1 MPGDASHAL
10 PVKQRQSEFENRLL
24 KYRDAMQRMRI
35 LGLALLAACGS
46 GTASSDL
53 PDSSVPSGSDSE
65 VESEVSFADVRRE
78 GCTSSTTTK
87 VVSESVT
94 ATADGVEFST
104 SSPLQLELEDAIRVE
119 VAVNNTTD
127 QAKTIELTE
136 LEFDWVTPPPD
147 PARRWY
153 MQLYQMNSNRAE
165 IAPGTTATFAWHI
178 DPDGDLDERGEQ
190 PIMRPTFRVGAE
202 TASLDIR
209 ITSANVFGDLERMGL
224 AADAVVYGLVTDTA
238 GAPVANAEVTAFVFS
253 LKERAA
259 QTRTDAQGRFALCV
273 PSSDTYETRV
283 GNRTSAYQLATYLS
297 VRTDSGYQFATLD
310 VAGDSE
316 TRVDVKLDS
325 ATSRE
330 LAVVAES
337 RLPTNHGWFWIHA
350 TPDGFAAVEGRHP
363 PELRKSGSLALVGAD
378 GGLVLQATLGDECWG
393 FDVSVFGDLAA
404 GCHDGSITVWA
415 ADGTKKWSRSTMKS
429 KASYARWVRFSP
441 DGTKLLAGPLSDV
454 AEMLDAE
461 TGKTLWGYT
470 ARPNDVSPLPEHLRN
485 GLFTSDGSRV
495 VLGLAGG
502 WIASLDAATGDV
514 QWEGSYMGEFPLAME
529 LDDDGVLYAVGK
541 SREVFAFGANG
552 QVKWRVPIYEAVSTA
567 AETALLDGY
576 FIGHTVNGS
585 IYAIDTA
592 QGKLAWWR
600 KLGNGDGFN
609 EFVET
614 SGHNSLDVD
623 PVNGLIAHGEVIDR
637 RDGGGS
643 RVSIYTRS
651 GTLLSTVYFADEREQ
666 AGETVGHQIRGVQSL
681 AFDKSGRLGAAFGDG
696 YLRIFEIR

>member
-1 MPGDASHAL
+1 MPINRSQG
-10 PVKQRQSEFENRLL
+10 EFGYRRLT
-24 KYRDAMQRMRI
+24 YHGVMRRVAVV
-35 LGLALLAACGS
+35 GLALLAACGS

-53 PDSSVPSGSDSE
+53 SDSSAPGRSDSE
-65 VESEVSFADVRRE
+65 VGSEVSFADVRRE

-87 VVSESVT
+87 IVSESVT
-94 ATADGVEFST
+94 AIADGVEFST
-104 SSPLQLELEDAIRVE
+104 SSPLQLELEDAIRIE

-127 QAKTIELTE
+127 HSKKVELTGVD
-136 LEFDWVTPPPD
+136 FDWVTPPPD
-147 PARRWY
+147 SSRRWY
-153 MQLYQMNSNRAE
+153 MQLFQMNSSRAE
-165 IAPGTTATFAWHI
+165 IAPGATATFAWHI

-209 ITSANVFGDLERMGL
+209 ITSANVFGDLKRMGL
-224 AADAVVYGLVTDTA
+224 GADAVVYGIATDTA
-238 GAPVANAEVTAFVFS
+238 GVPVGNAEVTAYIFS

-259 QTRTDAQGRFALCV
+259 QTKTDAQGRFALCV
-273 PSSDTYETRV
+273 PSSDAYEARV

-297 VRTDSGYQFATLD
+297 VRTESGYQFTTLD
-310 VAGDSE
+310 VAGNSE
-316 TRVDVKLDS
+316 TRLDMRLDS
-325 ATSRE
+325 AVSRE
-330 LAVVAES
+330 LAVVSES
-337 RLPTNHGWFWIHA
+337 RLPTNHGWFWIRA
-350 TPDGFAAVEGRHP
+350 TPNGFAAVEGRHP
-363 PELRKSGSLALVGAD
+363 PELRKSGSLALVDVD
-378 GGLVLQATLGDECWG
+378 GGLTLQSTLGDECWG
-393 FDVSVFGDLAA
+393 FDVSITGDLAA

-415 ADGTKKWSRSTMKS
+415 ANGKQKWSRSTMKS

-441 DGTKLLAGPLSDV
+441 DGTTLLAGPLSDV

-485 GLFTSDGSRV
+485 GLFTADGSRV
-495 VLGLAGG
+495 ILALAGG
-502 WIASLDAATGDV
+502 WIASLDAATGEV

-529 LDDDGVLYAVGK
+529 LDENGVLYAVGK
-541 SREVFAFGANG
+541 SREVFAFDSNG

-567 AETALLDGY
+567 SETALLDGY

-585 IYAIDTA
+585 IYAIDTS

-600 KLGNGDGFN
+600 KLGNGDGFK
-609 EFVET
+609 EFVEA

-643 RVSIYTRS
+643 RVSIYSRS
-651 GTLLSTVYFADEREQ
+651 GALLSTMYFADEREQ
-666 AGETVGHQIRGVQSL
+666 AGETVDHQVRGVQSV

>member
-1 MPGDASHAL
+1 MPIIRSQG
-10 PVKQRQSEFENRLL
+10 EFGYRRLT
-24 KYRDAMQRMRI
+24 YHGVMRRVAVV
-35 LGLALLAACGS
+35 GLALLAACGS

-53 PDSSVPSGSDSE
+53 SDSSAPGRSDSE
-65 VESEVSFADVRRE
+65 VGSEVSFADVRRE

-87 VVSESVT
+87 IVSESVT
-94 ATADGVEFST
+94 AIADGVEFST
-104 SSPLQLELEDAIRVE
+104 SSPLQLELEDAIRIE

-127 QAKTIELTE
+127 QAKTVELTG
-136 LEFDWVTPPPD
+136 LDFDWVTPPPD
-147 PARRWY
+147 SSRRWY
-153 MQLYQMNSNRAE
+153 MQLFQMNSSRAE
-165 IAPGTTATFAWHI
+165 IAPGATATFAWHI

-209 ITSANVFGDLERMGL
+209 ITSANVFGDLKRMGL
-224 AADAVVYGLVTDTA
+224 GADAVVYGIATDTA
-238 GAPVANAEVTAFVFS
+238 GAPVGNAEVTAYIFS

-259 QTRTDAQGRFALCV
+259 QTKTDAQGRFALCV
-273 PSSDTYETRV
+273 PSSDAYEARV
-283 GNRTSAYQLATYLS
+283 GNRPSAYQLATYLS
-297 VRTDSGYQFATLD
+297 IRTESGYQFTTLD
-310 VAGDSE
+310 VAGNSE
-316 TRVDVKLDS
+316 TRLDMRLDS
-325 ATSRE
+325 AVSRE
-330 LAVVAES
+330 LAVVSES
-337 RLPTNHGWFWIHA
+337 RLPTNHGWFWIRA
-350 TPDGFAAVEGRHP
+350 TPNGFAAVEGRHP
-363 PELRKSGSLALVGAD
+363 PELRKSGSLALVDVD
-378 GGLVLQATLGDECWG
+378 GGLTLQSTLGDECWG
-393 FDVSVFGDLAA
+393 FDVSITGDLAA

-415 ADGTKKWSRSTMKS
+415 ANGKQKWSRSTMKS

-441 DGTKLLAGPLSDV
+441 DGTTLLAGPLSDV

-485 GLFTSDGSRV
+485 GLFTADGSRV
-495 VLGLAGG
+495 ILALAGG
-502 WIASLDAATGDV
+502 WIASLDAATGEV

-529 LDDDGVLYAVGK
+529 LDENGVLYAVGK
-541 SREVFAFGANG
+541 SREVFAFDSNG
-552 QVKWRVPIYEAVSTA
+552 QVKWRVPVYEAVSTA
-567 AETALLDGY
+567 SETALLDGY

-600 KLGNGDGFN
+600 KLGNGDGFK
-609 EFVET
+609 EFVEA

-643 RVSIYTRS
+643 RVSIYSRS
-651 GTLLSTVYFADEREQ
+651 GALLSTMYFADEREQ
-666 AGETVGHQIRGVQSL
+666 AGETVDHQVRGVQSV

>member
-1 MPGDASHAL
+1 MPIIRSQG
-10 PVKQRQSEFENRLL
+10 EFGYRRLT
-24 KYRDAMQRMRI
+24 YHGVMRRVAVV
-35 LGLALLAACGS
+35 GLALLAACGS

-53 PDSSVPSGSDSE
+53 SDSSAPGRSDSE
-65 VESEVSFADVRRE
+65 VGSEVSFADVRRE

-87 VVSESVT
+87 IVSESVT
-94 ATADGVEFST
+94 AIADGVEFST
-104 SSPLQLELEDAIRVE
+104 SSPLQLELEDAIRIE

-127 QAKTIELTE
+127 QAKTVELTG
-136 LEFDWVTPPPD
+136 LDFDWVTPPPD
-147 PARRWY
+147 SSRRWY
-153 MQLYQMNSNRAE
+153 MQLFQMNSSRAE
-165 IAPGTTATFAWHI
+165 IAPGATATFAWHI

-209 ITSANVFGDLERMGL
+209 ITSANVFGDLKRMGL
-224 AADAVVYGLVTDTA
+224 GADAVVYGIATDTA
-238 GAPVANAEVTAFVFS
+238 GAPVGNAEVTAYIFS

-259 QTRTDAQGRFALCV
+259 QTKTDAQGRFALCV
-273 PSSDTYETRV
+273 PSSDAYEARV
-283 GNRTSAYQLATYLS
+283 GNRPSAYELATYLS
-297 VRTDSGYQFATLD
+297 IRTESGYQFTTLD
-310 VAGDSE
+310 VAGNSE
-316 TRVDVKLDS
+316 TRLDMRLDS
-325 ATSRE
+325 AVSKE
-330 LAVVAES
+330 LAVVSES
-337 RLPTNHGWFWIHA
+337 RLPTNHGWFWIRA
-350 TPDGFAAVEGRHP
+350 TPNGFAAVEGRHP
-363 PELRKSGSLALVGAD
+363 PELRKSGSLALVDVD
-378 GGLVLQATLGDECWG
+378 GGLTLQSTLGDECWG
-393 FDVSVFGDLAA
+393 FDVSITGDLAA

-415 ADGTKKWSRSTMKS
+415 ANGKQKWSRSTMKS

-441 DGTKLLAGPLSDV
+441 DGTTLLAGPLSDV

-485 GLFTSDGSRV
+485 GLFTADGSRV
-495 VLGLAGG
+495 ILALAGG
-502 WIASLDAATGDV
+502 WIASLDAATGEV

-529 LDDDGVLYAVGK
+529 LDENGVLYAVGK
-541 SREVFAFGANG
+541 SREVFAFDSNG

-567 AETALLDGY
+567 SETALLDGY

-600 KLGNGDGFN
+600 KLGNGDGFK
-609 EFVET
+609 EFVEA

-643 RVSIYTRS
+643 RVSIYSRS
-651 GTLLSTVYFADEREQ
+651 GALLSTMYFADEREQ
-666 AGETVGHQIRGVQSL
+666 AGETVDHQVRGVQSV

>member
-1 MPGDASHAL
+1 MPIIRSQG
-10 PVKQRQSEFENRLL
+10 EFGYRRLT
-24 KYRDAMQRMRI
+24 YHGVMRRVAVV
-35 LGLALLAACGS
+35 GLALLAACGS

-53 PDSSVPSGSDSE
+53 SDSSAPGRSDSE
-65 VESEVSFADVRRE
+65 VGSEVSFADVRRE

-87 VVSESVT
+87 IVSESIT
-94 ATADGVEFST
+94 AIADGVEFST
-104 SSPLQLELEDAIRVE
+104 SSPLQLELEDAIRIE

-127 QAKTIELTE
+127 QAKTVELTG
-136 LEFDWVTPPPD
+136 LDFDWVTPPPD
-147 PARRWY
+147 SSRRWY
-153 MQLYQMNSNRAE
+153 MQLFQMNSSRAE
-165 IAPGTTATFAWHI
+165 IAPGATATFAWHI

-209 ITSANVFGDLERMGL
+209 ITSANVFGDLKRMGL
-224 AADAVVYGLVTDTA
+224 GADAVVYGIATDTA
-238 GAPVANAEVTAFVFS
+238 GAPVGNAEVTAYIFS

-259 QTRTDAQGRFALCV
+259 QTKTDAQGRFALCV
-273 PSSDTYETRV
+273 PSSDAYEARV
-283 GNRTSAYQLATYLS
+283 GNRPSAYQLATYLS
-297 VRTDSGYQFATLD
+297 VRTESGYQFTTLD
-310 VAGDSE
+310 VAGNSE
-316 TRVDVKLDS
+316 TRLDIRLDS
-325 ATSRE
+325 AVSRE
-330 LAVVAES
+330 LAVVSES
-337 RLPTNHGWFWIHA
+337 RPPTNHGWFWIRA
-350 TPDGFAAVEGRHP
+350 TPNGFAAVEGRHP
-363 PELRKSGSLALVGAD
+363 PELRKSGSLALVDVD
-378 GGLVLQATLGDECWG
+378 GGLTLQSTLGDECWG
-393 FDVSVFGDLAA
+393 FDVSITGDLAA

-415 ADGTKKWSRSTMKS
+415 ANGKQKWSRSTMKS

-441 DGTKLLAGPLSDV
+441 DGTTLLAGPLSDV

-485 GLFTSDGSRV
+485 GLFTADGSRV
-495 VLGLAGG
+495 ILALAGG
-502 WIASLDAATGDV
+502 WIASLDAATGEV

-529 LDDDGVLYAVGK
+529 LDENGVLYAVGK
-541 SREVFAFGANG
+541 SREVFAFDSNG

-567 AETALLDGY
+567 SETALLDGY

-600 KLGNGDGFN
+600 KLGNGDGFK
-609 EFVET
+609 EFVEA

-643 RVSIYTRS
+643 RVSIYSRS
-651 GTLLSTVYFADEREQ
+651 GALLSTMYFADEREQ
-666 AGETVGHQIRGVQSL
+666 AGETVDHQVRGVQSV

>member
-1 MPGDASHAL
+1 MPINRSQG
-10 PVKQRQSEFENRLL
+10 EFGYRRLT
-24 KYRDAMQRMRI
+24 YHGVMRRVAVV
-35 LGLALLAACGS
+35 GLALLAACGS

-53 PDSSVPSGSDSE
+53 SDSSAPGRSDSE
-65 VESEVSFADVRRE
+65 VGSEVSFADVRRE

-87 VVSESVT
+87 IVSESVT
-94 ATADGVEFST
+94 AIADGVEFST
-104 SSPLQLELEDAIRVE
+104 SSPLQLELEDAIRIE

-127 QAKTIELTE
+127 QAKTVELTG
-136 LEFDWVTPPPD
+136 LDFDWVTPPPD
-147 PARRWY
+147 SSRRWY
-153 MQLYQMNSNRAE
+153 MQLFQMNSSRAE
-165 IAPGTTATFAWHI
+165 IAPGATATFAWHI

-209 ITSANVFGDLERMGL
+209 ITSANVFGDLKRMGL
-224 AADAVVYGLVTDTA
+224 GADAVVYGIATDTA
-238 GAPVANAEVTAFVFS
+238 GAPVGNAEVTAYIFS

-259 QTRTDAQGRFALCV
+259 QTKTDAQGRFALCV
-273 PSSDTYETRV
+273 PSSDAYEARV

-297 VRTDSGYQFATLD
+297 IRTESGYQFTTLD
-310 VAGDSE
+310 VAGNSE
-316 TRVDVKLDS
+316 TRLDMRLDS
-325 ATSRE
+325 AVSRE

-337 RLPTNHGWFWIHA
+337 RLPTNHGWFWIRA
-350 TPDGFAAVEGRHP
+350 TPNGFAAVEGRHP
-363 PELRKSGSLALVGAD
+363 PELRKSGSLALVDVD
-378 GGLVLQATLGDECWG
+378 GGLTLQSTLGDECWG
-393 FDVSVFGDLAA
+393 FDVSITGDLAA

-415 ADGTKKWSRSTMKS
+415 ANGKQKWSRSTMKS

-441 DGTKLLAGPLSDV
+441 DGTTLLAGPLSDV

-485 GLFTSDGSRV
+485 GLFTADGSRV
-495 VLGLAGG
+495 ILALAGG
-502 WIASLDAATGDV
+502 WIASLDAATGEV

-529 LDDDGVLYAVGK
+529 LDENGVLYAVGK
-541 SREVFAFGANG
+541 SREVFAFDSNG
-552 QVKWRVPIYEAVSTA
+552 QVKWRVPVYEAVSTA
-567 AETALLDGY
+567 SETALLDGY

-600 KLGNGDGFN
+600 KLGNGDGFK
-609 EFVET
+609 EFVEA

-643 RVSIYTRS
+643 RVSIYSRS
-651 GTLLSTVYFADEREQ
+651 GALLSTMYFADEREQ
-666 AGETVGHQIRGVQSL
+666 AGETVDHQVRGVQSV

>member
-1 MPGDASHAL
+1 MPIIRSQG
-10 PVKQRQSEFENRLL
+10 EFGYRRLT
-24 KYRDAMQRMRI
+24 YHGVMRRVAVV
-35 LGLALLAACGS
+35 GLALLAACGS

-53 PDSSVPSGSDSE
+53 SDSSAPGRSDSE
-65 VESEVSFADVRRE
+65 VGSEVSFADVRRE

-87 VVSESVT
+87 IVSESVT
-94 ATADGVEFST
+94 AIADGVEFST
-104 SSPLQLELEDAIRVE
+104 SSPLQLELEDAIRIE

-127 QAKTIELTE
+127 QAKTVELTG
-136 LEFDWVTPPPD
+136 LDFDWVTPPPD
-147 PARRWY
+147 SSRRWY
-153 MQLYQMNSNRAE
+153 MQLFQMNSSRAE
-165 IAPGTTATFAWHI
+165 IAPGATATFAWHI

-209 ITSANVFGDLERMGL
+209 ITSANVFGDLKRMGL
-224 AADAVVYGLVTDTA
+224 GADAVVYGIATDTA
-238 GAPVANAEVTAFVFS
+238 GAPVGNAEVTAYIFS

-259 QTRTDAQGRFALCV
+259 QTKTDAQGRFALCV
-273 PSSDTYETRV
+273 PSSDAYEARV
-283 GNRTSAYQLATYLS
+283 GNRPSAYELATYLS
-297 VRTDSGYQFATLD
+297 IRTESGYQFTTLD
-310 VAGDSE
+310 VAGNSE
-316 TRVDVKLDS
+316 TRLDMRLDS
-325 ATSRE
+325 AVSRE
-330 LAVVAES
+330 LAVVSES
-337 RLPTNHGWFWIHA
+337 RLPTNHGWFWIRA
-350 TPDGFAAVEGRHP
+350 TPNGFAAVEGRHP
-363 PELRKSGSLALVGAD
+363 PELRKSGSLALVDVD
-378 GGLVLQATLGDECWG
+378 GGLTLQSTLGDECWG
-393 FDVSVFGDLAA
+393 FDVSITGDLAA

-415 ADGTKKWSRSTMKS
+415 ANGKQKWSRSTMKS

-441 DGTKLLAGPLSDV
+441 DGTTLLAGPLSDV

-485 GLFTSDGSRV
+485 GLFTADGSRV
-495 VLGLAGG
+495 ILALAGG
-502 WIASLDAATGDV
+502 WIASLDAATGEV

-529 LDDDGVLYAVGK
+529 LDENGVLYAVGK
-541 SREVFAFGANG
+541 SREVFAFDSNG
-552 QVKWRVPIYEAVSTA
+552 QVKWRVPVYEAVSTA
-567 AETALLDGY
+567 SETALLDGY

-600 KLGNGDGFN
+600 KLGNGDGFK
-609 EFVET
+609 EFVEA

-643 RVSIYTRS
+643 RVSIYSRS
-651 GTLLSTVYFADEREQ
+651 GALLSTMYFADEREQ
-666 AGETVGHQIRGVQSL
+666 AGETVDHQVRGVQSV